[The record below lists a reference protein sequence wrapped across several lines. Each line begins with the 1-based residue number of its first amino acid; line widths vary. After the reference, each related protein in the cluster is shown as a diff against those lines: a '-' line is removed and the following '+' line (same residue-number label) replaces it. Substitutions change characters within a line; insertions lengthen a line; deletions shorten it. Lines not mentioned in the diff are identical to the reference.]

1 MITYESILE
10 LWSMLAEGAVTW
22 GMVARARSHWGQFMA
37 AALAHLVAMGVEI
50 AAVAAMCES
59 RTCNDHG

>member
-1 MITYESILE
+1 
-10 LWSMLAEGAVTW
+10 MLAEGAVTW